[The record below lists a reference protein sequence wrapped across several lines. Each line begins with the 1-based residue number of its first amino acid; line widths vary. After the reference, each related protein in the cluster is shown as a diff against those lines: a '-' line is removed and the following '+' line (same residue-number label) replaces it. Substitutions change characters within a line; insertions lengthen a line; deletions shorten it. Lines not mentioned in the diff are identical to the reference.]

1 MRGRPTPPLPLP
13 RPCSNFY
20 FAHYNQVKT
29 LAPNFAF
36 QIRHTSEDPYMMVEY
51 DFGETAKVGLGGLKE
66 ADIRRKVRAAR
77 ARQASLPLPPL
88 SSAHRAHP

>member
-1 MRGRPTPPLPLP
+1 MRAAHPTPPPPP

-66 ADIRRKVRAAR
+66 ADIRRTV
-77 ARQASLPLPPL
+77 
-88 SSAHRAHP
+88 